1 MAVCSDADAEAMIG
15 IRGAADAEELDLSNR
30 FALLS
35 TSLHPQKICSR
46 SEAVWLAGASDLI
59 CGTSLASASFWSID
73 SSVALSL
80 RRCSAP
86 LSLRNTE
93 SIAAVVTALQSL
105 RYLKHLDLSRNA
117 LSTLKKLRGLP
128 LLETLNC
135 ASNTIAV
142 C

>member
-15 IRGAADAEELDLSNR
+15 IRGAADAEELDLSN
-30 FALLS
+30 
-35 TSLHPQKICSR
+35 
-46 SEAVWLAGASDLI
+46 
-59 CGTSLASASFWSID
+59 
-73 SSVALSL
+73 
-80 RRCSAP
+80 
-86 LSLRNTE
+86 RNTE